1 MKYEHN
7 HYEIAEFISLDNH
20 LIDSVFS
27 SLLTMSEDQQNRGML
42 AEKELIYHLR
52 KIAKDLD
59 FLLDLP
65 FEKFWAYMTKLNVF
79 IDNMDSFL

>member
-1 MKYEHN
+1 
-7 HYEIAEFISLDNH
+7 
-20 LIDSVFS
+20 
-27 SLLTMSEDQQNRGML
+27 MSEDQQNRGML